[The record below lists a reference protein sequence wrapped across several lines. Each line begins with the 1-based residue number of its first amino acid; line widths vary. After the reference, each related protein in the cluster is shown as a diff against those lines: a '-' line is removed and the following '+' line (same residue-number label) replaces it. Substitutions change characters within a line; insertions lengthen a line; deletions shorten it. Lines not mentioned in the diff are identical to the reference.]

1 MALKPQLLHIAE
13 FLINSEQ
20 SSSLGP
26 GESANKVSAALFMW
40 FPKVPEKHLFLTKFR
55 APSKKARDAY

>member
-13 FLINSEQ
+13 YLNNSAH

-40 FPKVPEKHLFLTKFR
+40 FTKVPEKQLFLEKFKT
-55 APSKKARDAY
+55 PSKKARDSI